1 MLDRLAL
8 LSRLSGLAGEVKPEA
23 AALEYSR
30 VVLQLVPPY
39 ASLFLDEE
47 AMLNSN
53 HAEQVELE
61 YRRGGFLINPDWRAG
76 PADHLGLEL
85 YFLAHLYAVD
95 AAPAARFLSDYLM
108 PWAPICLLSIARV
121 ESARLY
127 PGLASTTLEV
137 IGELSR
143 RE

>member
-8 LSRLSGLAGEVKPEA
+8 LPGLSGVAGEIAPEA

-39 ASLFLDEE
+39 ASLFLDDE

-61 YRRGGFLINPDWRAG
+61 YRRTGFEIIPEWRAG

-85 YFLAHLYAVD
+85 HYLAHLYEVD
-95 AAPAARFLSDYLM
+95 AAPAARFLSNYLM
-108 PWAPICLLSIARV
+108 PWAPVCLLAIARV

-127 PGLASTTLEV
+127 PRLAAATLEV

-143 RE
+143 HE